1 VVHKG
6 QLLARLDPTFSVSDK
21 VAMGEQAASL
31 RAEVERLEAERAG
44 VDYRPSI
51 SNQAAL
57 VQETIFAQRRA
68 ERMSQHENFRQKID
82 GLKAQLLKA
91 AGDVQAYNDRAR
103 VAGTVLNKRNELQ
116 HLGWGSQ
123 LNTLT
128 AQDQQLEMQR
138 NLEDS
143 RNQVKSAAGDLAS
156 MQAQA
161 AADEQDW
168 QSKIS
173 MDLTDAQR
181 KLADMSGS
189 LEKAQLRSQL
199 VDLRADIDA
208 TVLTRAQVS
217 VGSVLQSG
225 DQFFTLVPLGSP
237 LEVEATVSGDDAG
250 FVHPGD
256 PVNIKFATFPF
267 IRYGSAKGT
276 VRTISPD
283 SFVSDPDG
291 PVQRPTLDSSAKPVA
306 PGASFYRAWITLTNV
321 GLHDTPPGFK
331 ITPGMPVSADVMVG
345 KRTVLTYIFNR
356 ALPVAMDGMREP

>member
-1 VVHKG
+1 
-6 QLLARLDPTFSVSDK
+6 
-21 VAMGEQAASL
+21 
-31 RAEVERLEAERAG
+31 
-44 VDYRPSI
+44 
-51 SNQAAL
+51 
-57 VQETIFAQRRA
+57 
-68 ERMSQHENFRQKID
+68 
-82 GLKAQLLKA
+82 
-91 AGDVQAYNDRAR
+91 
-103 VAGTVLNKRNELQ
+103 
-116 HLGWGSQ
+116 
-123 LNTLT
+123 
-128 AQDQQLEMQR
+128 
-138 NLEDS
+138 
-143 RNQVKSAAGDLAS
+143 
-156 MQAQA
+156 
-161 AADEQDW
+161 
-168 QSKIS
+168 
-173 MDLTDAQR
+173 
-181 KLADMSGS
+181 
-189 LEKAQLRSQL
+189 L
-199 VDLRADIDA
+199 VDLRADSDA

-283 SFVSDPDG
+283 SFVADPDG

-321 GLHDTPPGFK
+321 GLHDTPPSFK